1 MTKQQPLAGVTAL
14 DFGQIYNGPYCG
26 FLLAQAGAR
35 VVKVESPRGEAL
47 RGRISLAETTAA
59 ASTASYPFA
68 LLNGNKESMTLNI
81 KSEAGQALLKQMVKN
96 VDVVI
101 ENFAP
106 GTMDRYGIGGKALR
120 KENPRLIYAAGTG
133 YGATGPH
140 RDFRGMDITIQAMS
154 GIMSITGEEGGPPT
168 KSGATL
174 CDMLGG
180 VHLYAAIVSALY
192 RRRTTGEG
200 AVVDVS
206 LQDTV
211 IPTLATA
218 LGAYYFMGEQG
229 PRTGNRHPALS
240 LAPYNVYPAE
250 DGHIALICI
259 REGHWQRLVA
269 AMERP
274 ELAERPEFADM
285 ASRAKNMAAVDA
297 EVADWTRTRLR
308 RDIFHRFQEYDL
320 VCASVQTLEEVV
332 NDPHL
337 HARGMLE
344 WRDHPRLGKVALC
357 HTPLRFEGVDP
368 PPLTDVP
375 PLGTHTRAVL
385 AELAGRTDAHIE
397 ELKAVGAI

>member
-1 MTKQQPLAGVTAL
+1 MTNNQPLSGVTVL

-35 VVKVESPRGEAL
+35 VIKVESPRGEAL
-47 RGRISLAETTAA
+47 RGRIAVAETTAE

-68 LLNGNKESMTLNI
+68 LLNGNKECMTLNI
-81 KSEAGQALLKQMVKN
+81 KSQAGQALLKRLVKN
-96 VDVVI
+96 VDVLM

-106 GTMDRYGIGGKALR
+106 GTMARYGIGSAALR
-120 KENPRLIYAAGTG
+120 EENPRLIYAAGTG

-140 RDFRGMDITIQAMS
+140 RAFRGMDVTIQAMS

-180 VHLYAAIVSALY
+180 AHLYAAIVSALY
-192 RRRTTGEG
+192 RRQATGEG

-211 IPTLATA
+211 IPALATA
-218 LGAYYFMGEQG
+218 LGSYYYLGEQG

-240 LAPYNVYPAE
+240 LAPYNVYPAK

-259 REGHWQRLVA
+259 REGHWHRLVA

-285 ASRAKNMAAVDA
+285 ASRARNMEAVDA
-297 EVADWTRTRLR
+297 EVSAWTRTRLR
-308 RDIFHRFQEYDL
+308 QDVFHRFQEYDL
-320 VCASVQTLEEVV
+320 VCASVQTLAEVV
-332 NDPHL
+332 SDPHL
-337 HARGMLE
+337 HARGTLE
-344 WRDHPRLGKVALC
+344 WRDHPRLGKIALC
-357 HTPLRFEGVDP
+357 HTPLRFEGIDP

-375 PLGTHTRAVL
+375 PLGAHTRAIL
-385 AELAGRTDAHIE
+385 AELAGQTDAAIDQLE
-397 ELKAVGAI
+397 ATGAV